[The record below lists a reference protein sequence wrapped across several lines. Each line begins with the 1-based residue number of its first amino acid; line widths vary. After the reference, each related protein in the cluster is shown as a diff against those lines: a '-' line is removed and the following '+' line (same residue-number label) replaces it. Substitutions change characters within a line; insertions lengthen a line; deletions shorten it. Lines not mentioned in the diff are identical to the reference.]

1 MEITPRYNGYWT
13 QLVRTISVGEPN
25 EDFIKMHEDSCRI
38 IKGALE
44 ELKPGNRIG
53 NIAIL
58 PVCTWI

>member
-1 MEITPRYNGYWT
+1 M
-13 QLVRTISVGEPN
+13 RTISVGEPN
-25 EDFIKMHEDSCRI
+25 EDFIKMHEVI

>member
-13 QLVRTISVGEPN
+13 QLVRIISVGEPN
-25 EDFIKMHEDSCRI
+25 EDFIKMHEVI

-58 PVCTWI
+58 PVCMWI